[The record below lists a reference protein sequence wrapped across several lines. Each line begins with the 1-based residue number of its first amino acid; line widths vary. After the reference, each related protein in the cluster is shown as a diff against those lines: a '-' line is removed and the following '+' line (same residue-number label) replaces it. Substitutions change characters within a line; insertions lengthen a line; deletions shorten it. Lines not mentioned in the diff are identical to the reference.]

1 MNVERNYILY
11 EGKAENYLQIRK
23 KTKKTKPGSSST
35 KTPSKI
41 SSFLHTGRGMLSI
54 IHYPMEKTTTKK
66 IPVFLIEGAL

>member
-1 MNVERNYILY
+1 MRVKLKTIYKSE
-11 EGKAENYLQIRK
+11 K